1 MKRLLIILKHLLYW
15 SSMPFLI
22 SFYIW
27 AYQFTVLVPKPQ
39 RQLLDFFQIFMDYTI
54 LNSITVLIGSFGFY
68 TMYYLIAP
76 KFIYRSEKSKLVL
89 SILILLFA
97 PIFLIYLLSLL
108 FLDIAL
114 LQESLLLSSYI
125 IIIPFSIL
133 GALIRV
139 WNYGKLKNR
148 ENIQLEI
155 KNLETE
161 LNLLK
166 TQINPHFLFN
176 TINNID
182 ILIENEPKTASKYL
196 RKLGDLLRFMLY
208 RVNRADT
215 IPLKDEIEYL
225 EKYIEL
231 QKIRSVN
238 PNFVNFTVKGNLDH
252 ISIAPM
258 IFIVFIENAFKY
270 VADKKIDNAIKLEL
284 EVLDSKIIFSGRNS
298 ISGNTVNTDE
308 NSGIGL
314 ASVKQRLDLIYKD
327 RHHLDIKL
335 ENNFYN
341 VKLQINF

>member
-15 SSMPFLI
+15 SSIPFFI

-27 AYQFTVLVPKPQ
+27 AYQFTVLVPKSQ
-39 RQLLDFFQIFMDYTI
+39 RQIVDFIQIFMDYTI
-54 LNSITVLIGSFGFY
+54 LNSITVLVGSFGFY
-68 TMYYLIAP
+68 SMYYLIAP
-76 KFIYRSEKSKLVL
+76 KFLYRSEKSKLIL
-89 SILILLFA
+89 SILLLLFA
-97 PIFLIYLLSLL
+97 PVFLIYFLSLL

-125 IIIPFSIL
+125 IIIPFSIM

-139 WNYGKLKNR
+139 WNYGRLKER
-148 ENIQLEI
+148 ENIELENN
-155 KNLETE
+155 NLETQ

-196 RKLGDLLRFMLY
+196 KKLGDLLRFMLY
-208 RVNRADT
+208 RVNKVDT

-225 EKYIEL
+225 EKYIDL

-238 PNFVNFTVKGNLDH
+238 PNFVNFTVKGNVDH

-258 IFIVFIENAFKY
+258 IFIAFIENAFKY
-270 VADKKIDNAIKLEL
+270 VDNKKNDNAIELEL
-284 EVLDSKIIFSGRNS
+284 DVLDSKIIFSSRNS
-298 ISGNTVNTDE
+298 INRNAINTDE
-308 NSGIGL
+308 NSGIGMV
-314 ASVKQRLDLIYKD
+314 SVKERLDLIYKD
-327 RHHLDIKL
+327 RYDLETKL

-341 VKLQINF
+341 VKLLISF